1 MHTYDLS
8 YSIYKNENV
17 LVRFVDVQRYS
28 HIFNMSFT
36 IRFKNI
42 SFHPTAKG
50 SVVVDYMLD
59 LDEDFAPD
67 TLIKHEQTHIN
78 DNSDFLG
85 ELQIRP
91 NSVTVGG

>member
-1 MHTYDLS
+1 
-8 YSIYKNENV
+8 
-17 LVRFVDVQRYS
+17 
-28 HIFNMSFT
+28 
-36 IRFKNI
+36 
-42 SFHPTAKG
+42 
-50 SVVVDYMLD
+50 MLD

>member
-1 MHTYDLS
+1 
-8 YSIYKNENV
+8 
-17 LVRFVDVQRYS
+17 
-28 HIFNMSFT
+28 
-36 IRFKNI
+36 
-42 SFHPTAKG
+42 
-50 SVVVDYMLD
+50 MLD

-67 TLIKHEQTHIN
+67 TLTKHEQTHIN